1 MKSFESTF
9 YIDFSYT
16 FKSGKTFKPP
26 NYNIA
31 NTLVKL
37 STLLSTGWEET
48 MFRSTTNIKI
58 NSIFKIIRKDSLRSV

>member
-48 MFRSTTNIKI
+48 MLRSTTNIEINLFSKLLEKI
-58 NSIFKIIRKDSLRSV
+58 L